1 MIDEINKI
9 NEEQIKIFNSKLEFE
24 AWIDARRR
32 RDWQLIVLCFVG
44 FGLIF
49 VSSPLINTFFEI
61 IIWLIVTFCFLF
73 SFCFVFFVLE
83 RENDNLI
90 FELCQ
95 SNKIKEITKKMSL
108 KRKIP
113 AWLVIT
119 GLVLV
124 FILIGFNM
132 PLSKDKLNM
141 PLLESIVRH
150 S

>member
-9 NEEQIKIFNSKLEFE
+9 YEEQTNILNYKSECE
-24 AWIDARRR
+24 AWVDARRR
-32 RDWQLIVLCFVG
+32 RDWQLIVLCLIG

-49 VSSPLINTFFEI
+49 VSSPLINTFFEFL
-61 IIWLIVTFCFLF
+61 IWLIVTFCFLF

-83 RENDNLI
+83 NENDNLI
-90 FELCQ
+90 YKLCQ
-95 SNKIKEITKKMSL
+95 SNTIKEINKKMSL

-124 FILIGFNM
+124 FMLIGFNM
-132 PLSKDKLNM
+132 PLSKDKLNR

>member
-9 NEEQIKIFNSKLEFE
+9 HEEQTKIFNYKSEFE
-24 AWIDARRR
+24 AWVDARRR
-32 RDWQLIVLCFVG
+32 RDWHLILLCLIG

-49 VSSPLINTFFEI
+49 VSSPIINTFFEFL
-61 IIWLIVTFCFLF
+61 IWLIVTSCFLF

-83 RENDNLI
+83 QENDNLI

-95 SNKIKEITKKMSL
+95 SNTIKEITKKMSL

-119 GLVLV
+119 SMFLIL
-124 FILIGFNM
+124 ILIGFNM
-132 PLSKDKLNM
+132 PLSKDKLNR

-150 S
+150 I